1 MGLRLIILL
10 ALSAALMG
18 WNHRHP
24 TLSQQWRG
32 NLSLVTTPI
41 MSVANAPFALFDE
54 IANRFRAQSSLL
66 NENTTLRAQVMIL
79 AGQLQK
85 LQSIQTE
92 NRALR
97 VLLQSS
103 AVTHHLRLML
113 AQVMA
118 IQASPYVQEIILNK
132 GSCEGVFVGQ
142 AVLDAHGIMGQVIEA
157 APYTSRVLLLTD
169 TRSGIPIQDERTG
182 LRGILVGQGGSGL
195 LRLVNMPVT
204 SDIRA
209 GDTLI
214 SSGLGGNYPIGYPVG
229 AVASVNPYTT
239 DQFLSIQVMPRAQL
253 NSSEQVLLV
262 WPDKKKL
269 P

>member
-1 MGLRLIILL
+1 MGLRLIILHV
-10 ALSAALMG
+10 LSVALMV
-18 WNHRHP
+18 WNYRHP
-24 TLSQQWRG
+24 IHAQQLRG
-32 NLSLVTTPI
+32 NLSLVTTPV
-41 MSVANAPFALFDE
+41 MAVANSPFALFDQ
-54 IANRFRAQSSLL
+54 IANRLRTQSSLL

-85 LQSIQTE
+85 LQAIQTE

-132 GSCEGVFVGQ
+132 GSHEGVFVGQ

-157 APYTSRVLLLTD
+157 SPYTSRVLLLTD
-169 TRSGIPIQDERTG
+169 PRSGIPIQDERTG
-182 LRGILVGQGGSGL
+182 SRGILIGQGGSGL
-195 LRLVNMPVT
+195 LRWVNMPIT
-204 SDIRA
+204 SDVQA
-209 GDTLI
+209 GDKLV
-214 SSGLGGNYPIGYPVG
+214 SSGLGGDYPIGYPVG
-229 AVASVNPYTT
+229 VVASVNPHTT
-239 DQFLSIQVMPRAQL
+239 DQFLGIEVVPRAQT

-262 WPDKKKL
+262 WPDKKARS
-269 P
+269 